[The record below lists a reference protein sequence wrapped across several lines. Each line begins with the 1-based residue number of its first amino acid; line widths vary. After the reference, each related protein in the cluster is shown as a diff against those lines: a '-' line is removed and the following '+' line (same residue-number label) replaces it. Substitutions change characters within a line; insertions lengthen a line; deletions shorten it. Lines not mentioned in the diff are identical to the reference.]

1 MALQLRKLG
10 FMRNGYQV
18 ISHEVRWVPS
28 SKRKFDV
35 RSFYN
40 ILASKEASHFPWKS
54 IWHTKA
60 PSRVAFFTKT
70 AVLGKILTIDNLK
83 KRNLIVIN
91 RCCLCKSDGETI
103 NHLLLYCEIDCSLWY
118 ALFSWFGLSWVMP
131 SNVAGLFAC
140 CVENGSL
147 MPRVVF
153 VVRKE
158 SEMLQ
163 RF

>member
-1 MALQLRKLG
+1 MATKSFLMKFDG
-10 FMRNGYQV
+10 
-18 ISHEVRWVPS
+18 

-40 ILASKEASHFPWKS
+40 ILASKEASPFPWKN
-54 IWHTKA
+54 IWRTKA

-83 KRNLIVIN
+83 KRNLIMIN
-91 RCCLCKSDGETI
+91 RCCLCKLDGETI
-103 NHLLLYCEIDCSLWY
+103 NHLLIHCVDCSLWY
-118 ALFSWFGLSWVMP
+118 AIFSRFGLLCVMP
-131 SNVAGLFAC
+131 SNVVGLLAC
-140 CVENGSL
+140 CVENGSS

-158 SEMLQ
+158 CKMLQ
-163 RF
+163 GF